1 MGSPVKQ
8 TLLWFR
14 NAVIRPP
21 GPFNM
26 RLGIRSAIST
36 LVLTSIVVSA
46 VGVHLLW
53 WRTAQQ
59 VSQTLASTINDQIV
73 SAVGDELQSV
83 TTEARSSMLAVRTLL
98 AEKVFDPR
106 DARKREVVFRSQLLS
121 QPTISWVALAW
132 PDGSFFAGHKL
143 GNSIIEMLEIT
154 PDHKMRINRYEFV
167 GNDLRLK
174 ATWTEDTDYSVTDQ
188 EWFKVARETNDE
200 YWSTLTTHPRG
211 ERLAAAFSAPL
222 DIDKKPA
229 GVLAI
234 IIELTRVSNF
244 LSQLTVGKSAGA
256 FILERDGKVVASP
269 DPDASEL
276 MELKTDHPLLPVAV
290 EAIRSADSAY
300 EPGEGQPFNTTV
312 TRDGKAYQAVITPI
326 SFPGWSLVTVVPESE
341 FLGPV
346 QMTIRNLLI
355 GLAVLIVFAGL
366 LSAWLAQRLI
376 GAPLIKVVNEIRH
389 VERFDLDKVR
399 RHPSRLAEIENL
411 SGAIGDMAQG
421 LAAFRKYIPA
431 DLVKRLISDGNGARL
446 GGAVRPMSVM
456 FIDLAGFTGMSER
469 LGDRIIPL
477 LSRYFDSVSAEIQK
491 HNGTIDK
498 FIGDAVM
505 AFWGAPSP
513 NPDHAADCCRA
524 ALASRRAIEQAGLVD
539 DHGRAVKIR
548 IGINSGDMLV
558 GNIGSEVRL
567 NYTVIGDA
575 VNIASRLEGT
585 NKVYGSTIIIGPE
598 TRRLAG
604 NRVVVRELDRLAVYG
619 RAGGLQIYEL
629 LGMAGEFD
637 EAVEWV
643 ARYEAGLAAWRARD
657 FTAAIGAFEKVLEI
671 RKDDAASSMMVERC
685 RQQLE
690 NPAGEDWDGT
700 TVARTK

>member
-1 MGSPVKQ
+1 
-8 TLLWFR
+8 
-14 NAVIRPP
+14 
-21 GPFNM
+21 M
-26 RLGIRSAIST
+26 RLGIRSAISA

-59 VSQTLASTINDQIV
+59 VSQTLADTINDQIV

-83 TTEARSSMLAVRTLL
+83 TTEARSSMMAVRTLL
-98 AEKVFDPR
+98 AEKVFEPR
-106 DARKREVVFRSQLLS
+106 DATKREVVFRSQLLS
-121 QPTISWVALAW
+121 QPTISWVAFGW

-143 GNSIIEMLEIT
+143 GDGVIEMLEIT
-154 PDHKMRINRYEFV
+154 PDRKMRISRYEFV

-174 ATWTEDTDYSVTDQ
+174 STRVEDTNYSVTDQ
-188 EWFKVARETNDE
+188 EWFQVAIETNDE
-200 YWSTLTTHPRG
+200 HWATLTTHPSG
-211 ERLAAAFSAPL
+211 ERLAAAFAAPIS
-222 DIDKKPA
+222 IDQKPA
-229 GVLAI
+229 GVIAI

-256 FILERDGKVVASP
+256 FILERNGKVVAAP
-269 DPDASEL
+269 DPNANEV
-276 MELKTDHPLLPVAV
+276 MALKTDHPLFPVAV
-290 EAIRSADSAY
+290 DAIQNASAY
-300 EPGEGQPFNTTV
+300 NPGEGEPFHTKV
-312 TRDGKAYQAVITPI
+312 TRDGKAYQAVLTPI

-346 QMTIRNLLI
+346 QMTIRKLLI

-376 GAPLIKVVNEIRH
+376 AAPLIKVVNEIRH
-389 VERFDLDKVR
+389 VERFDLDRVQ

-477 LSRYFDSVSAEIQK
+477 LSRYFDSVSAQIQNQ
-491 HNGTIDK
+491 NGTIDK

-513 NPDHAADCCRA
+513 NSDHAVDCCRA
-524 ALASRRAIEQAGLVD
+524 ALACQRAVREAGLID
-539 DHGRAVKIR
+539 DHGQPVRIR

-575 VNIASRLEGT
+575 VNIASRLEST

-604 NRVVVRELDRLAVYG
+604 DRIVVRELDRLAVYG

-629 LGMAGEFD
+629 LGMTAEFG
-637 EAVEWV
+637 VRPEWV
-643 ARYEAGLAAWRARD
+643 VAYEAGLAAWRAGD
-657 FTAAIGAFEKVLEI
+657 FTAAIAGFEKVLEI
-671 RKDDAASSMMVERC
+671 RNDDAASAVMIERC

-690 NPAGEDWDGT
+690 NPAGEAWDGT
-700 TVARTK
+700 TIARTK

>member
-1 MGSPVKQ
+1 
-8 TLLWFR
+8 
-14 NAVIRPP
+14 
-21 GPFNM
+21 M
-26 RLGIRSAIST
+26 RLGIRSAISA

-53 WRTAQQ
+53 WRTAQG

-83 TTEARSSMLAVRTLL
+83 TSEARSSMSAVRTLL

-106 DARKREVVFRSQLLS
+106 DGRKREVVFRSQLLS
-121 QPTISWVALAW
+121 QPTISWVAFGW

-143 GNSIIEMLEIT
+143 GDNVIEMLEIA
-154 PDHKMRINRYEFV
+154 PDRELRINRYEFV
-167 GNDLRLK
+167 GNQLKLK
-174 ATWTEDTDYSVTDQ
+174 ASWSEQTEYSVTEQD
-188 EWFKVARETNDE
+188 WFRVARQTDDE
-200 YWSTLTTHPRG
+200 YWSTLTAHPRG
-211 ERLAAAFSAPL
+211 ERLGGAFSAPVA
-222 DIDKKPA
+222 IDGKPA
-229 GVLAI
+229 GVVAI
-234 IIELTRVSNF
+234 IIELTRVSSF

-276 MELKTDHPLLPVAV
+276 VDLKTNHPLFPIAV
-290 EAIRSADSAY
+290 DAIRDATAY
-300 EPGEGQPFNTTV
+300 EPGEGQPFNTMV

-346 QMTIRNLLI
+346 QMTIRNLMI
-355 GLAVLIVFAGL
+355 GLAFLIVFAGL

-376 GAPLIKVVNEIRH
+376 AAPLIKVVNEIRH
-389 VERFDLDKVR
+389 VERFDLDKVQ
-399 RHPSRLAEIENL
+399 RHPSRLTEIENL

-431 DLVKRLISDGNGARL
+431 DLVRRLVSDGDGARL

-477 LSRYFDSVSAEIQK
+477 LSRYFDSVSAQVQN

-505 AFWGAPSP
+505 AFWGAPSQ
-513 NPDHAADCCRA
+513 NPDHAVDCCRA
-524 ALASRRAIEQAGLVD
+524 ALACQRAVGEAGLVD
-539 DHGRAVKIR
+539 DHGQPVKIR

-575 VNIASRLEGT
+575 VNIASRLEST

-604 NRVVVRELDRLAVYG
+604 DRIVVRELDRLAVYG

-637 EAVEWV
+637 ARPEWV
-643 ARYEAGLAAWRARD
+643 AAYEAGLVAWRAGD
-657 FTAAIGAFEKVLEI
+657 FSAAIAAFQKVLEI
-671 RKDDAASSMMVERC
+671 RHDDAASVVMIERC

-690 NPAGEDWDGT
+690 HPAGEAWDGT
-700 TVARTK
+700 TIARSK

>member
-1 MGSPVKQ
+1 
-8 TLLWFR
+8 
-14 NAVIRPP
+14 
-21 GPFNM
+21 M
-26 RLGIRSAIST
+26 RIGIRSAISA

-59 VSQTLASTINDQIV
+59 VSQTLADTINDQIV
-73 SAVGDELQSV
+73 SAVGDELQSI
-83 TTEARSSMLAVRTLL
+83 TSEARSSMLAVRTLL
-98 AEKVFDPR
+98 VEKVFDPR
-106 DARKREVVFRSQLLS
+106 DAGKREVVFLSQLRS
-121 QPTISWVALAW
+121 QPTISWVAFAW
-132 PDGSFFAGHKL
+132 PDGAFFAGHKL
-143 GNSIIEMLEIT
+143 GDGVIEMLEIT
-154 PDHKMRINRYEFV
+154 GDRKIRINRYEYV
-167 GNDLRLK
+167 SDDIRLK
-174 ATWTEDTDYSVTDQ
+174 ASRVEDTNYSVTDQ
-188 EWFKVARETNDE
+188 EWFREAIRSNDE
-200 YWSTLTTHPRG
+200 HWSTLTTHPNG
-211 ERLAAAFSAPL
+211 ERLAAAFASPIE
-222 DIDKKPA
+222 IDQKPA
-229 GVLAI
+229 GVIAI

-256 FILERDGKVVASP
+256 FILERDGRVVASP
-269 DPDASEL
+269 DANASEVNA
-276 MELKTDHPLLPVAV
+276 LKTDHPLFPVAV
-290 EAIRSADSAY
+290 DAIRQAGSAY
-300 EPGEGQPFNTTV
+300 NPGEGEVFRSQV
-312 TRDGKAYQAVITPI
+312 SRDGKVYQAVLTPI

-346 QMTIRNLLI
+346 QMTIRKLVI
-355 GLAVLIVFAGL
+355 GLAALIVFAGL

-376 GAPLIKVVNEIRH
+376 AAPLIKVVGEIRH
-389 VERFDLDKVR
+389 VERFDLDKVE
-399 RHPSRLAEIENL
+399 RHPSRLTEIENL

-477 LSRYFDSVSAEIQK
+477 LSRYFDCVSTQIQDQG
-491 HNGTIDK
+491 GTIDK

-505 AFWGAPSP
+505 AFWGAPAP

-524 ALASRRAIEQAGLVD
+524 ALACRRALAEASLVD
-539 DHGRAVKIR
+539 DHGQPIKIR
-548 IGINSGDMLV
+548 IGVNSGDMLV

-575 VNIASRLEGT
+575 VNIASRLEST
-585 NKVYGSTIIIGPE
+585 NKTYGSTIIIGPE

-604 NRVVVRELDRLAVYG
+604 ERIVVRELDRLAVYG

-629 LGMAGEFD
+629 LGMAGEFGGSLD
-637 EAVEWV
+637 WV
-643 ARYEAGLAAWRARD
+643 KCYEAGLAAWRARD
-657 FTAAIGAFEKVLEI
+657 FTAGIAAFEKVLAI
-671 RKDDAASSMMVERC
+671 RPDDAASSAMIQRC
-685 RQQLE
+685 KQQLE
-690 NPAGEDWDGT
+690 NPGTEDWDGT

>member
-1 MGSPVKQ
+1 
-8 TLLWFR
+8 
-14 NAVIRPP
+14 
-21 GPFNM
+21 M
-26 RLGIRSAIST
+26 RIGIRSAISA

-59 VSQTLASTINDQIV
+59 VSQTLADTINDQIV
-73 SAVGDELQSV
+73 SAVGDELQSI
-83 TTEARSSMLAVRTLL
+83 TTEARSSMMAVRTLL
-98 AEKVFDPR
+98 AEKVFEAR
-106 DARKREVVFRSQLLS
+106 DTRKRELVFQSQLLS
-121 QPTISWVALAW
+121 QPTISWVAYAW

-143 GNSIIEMLEIT
+143 GDTVIEMLEIA
-154 PDHKMRINRYEFV
+154 PDLKMRVDRYEFV
-167 GNDLRLK
+167 GNDLKLK
-174 ATWTEDTDYSVTDQ
+174 NSQVADTKYAVTDQ
-188 EWFKVARETNDE
+188 EWFRTATETNDE
-200 YWSTLTTHPRG
+200 HWSTLTTHPNG
-211 ERLAAAFSAPL
+211 ERPAAAFAAPVE
-222 DIDKKPA
+222 IDQKPA

-256 FILERDGKVVASP
+256 FILERDGGVVAAP
-269 DPDASEL
+269 DANASEL
-276 MELKTDHPLLPVAV
+276 TALKADHPLLPVAMD
-290 EAIRSADSAY
+290 AIRQAGSAY
-300 EPGEGQPFNTTV
+300 NPGEGQAFHTQVN
-312 TRDGKAYQAVITPI
+312 RDGNAYKAVLTPI
-326 SFPGWSLVTVVPESE
+326 SFPGWSLVTVVPESA

-346 QMTIRNLLI
+346 QMTIRRLLV
-355 GLAVLIVFAGL
+355 GLAVLIVIAGL

-376 GAPLIKVVNEIRH
+376 AAPLITVVKEIRH
-389 VERFDLDKVR
+389 IERFDLDKVE
-399 RHPSRLAEIENL
+399 RHPSRLTEIENL

-431 DLVKRLISDGNGARL
+431 DLVRRLISDGTGARL

-477 LSRYFDSVSAEIQK
+477 LSRYFDSVSSRIQD
-491 HNGTIDK
+491 HGGTIDK

-505 AFWGAPSP
+505 AFWGAPAT

-524 ALASRRAIEQAGLVD
+524 ALACQRAMDEAALTD
-539 DHGRAVKIR
+539 DRGQPVAIR

-585 NKVYGSTIIIGPE
+585 NKIYGSTIIVGPE

-604 NRVVVRELDRLAVYG
+604 ERIVVRELDRLAVYG

-629 LGMAGEFD
+629 LGIEGEYTGAHD
-637 EAVEWV
+637 WIAS
-643 ARYEAGLAAWRARD
+643 YEAGLALWRAGD
-657 FTAAIGAFEKVLEI
+657 FAGAVAAFEATIAL
-671 RKDDAASSMMVERC
+671 RKQDAASSVMIERC
-685 RQQLE
+685 KQQLTH
-690 NPAGEDWDGT
+690 PAAEDWDGT
-700 TVARTK
+700 AVALTK